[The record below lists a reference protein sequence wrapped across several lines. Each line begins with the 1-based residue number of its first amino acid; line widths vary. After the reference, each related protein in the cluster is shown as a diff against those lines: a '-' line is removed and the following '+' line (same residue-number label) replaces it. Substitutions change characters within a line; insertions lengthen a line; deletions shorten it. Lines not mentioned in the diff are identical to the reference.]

1 MDTYIVEKGD
11 TIEAIGKKYNIP
23 VIEII
28 KANNLKE
35 PYLLMEGQSLTIPT
49 SLYNIFDYYTVKK
62 GDNLYKLAEENQ
74 TTVNILAEVNGLN
87 KDEYIYEGQTL
98 LVPKKDVSLYITK
111 TGDTIEDVAVF
122 FKTVATDVIYSNN
135 NIYLLPGQLIV
146 YTRM

>member
-62 GDNLYKLAEENQ
+62 GDNLYKLAEENK

-87 KDEYIYEGQTL
+87 QDEYIYEGQTL

-146 YTRM
+146 YTRA

>member
-62 GDNLYKLAEENQ
+62 GDNLYKLAEENK

-87 KDEYIYEGQTL
+87 QDEYIYEGQTI

-146 YTRM
+146 YTRA

>member
-35 PYLLMEGQSLTIPT
+35 PYLLIEGQTLTIPT

-62 GDNLYKLAEENQ
+62 GDNLYKLAEQNQ
-74 TTVNILAEVNGLN
+74 TTVNIRAEVNGLN
-87 KDEYIYEGQTL
+87 QDEYIYEGQTL

-111 TGDTIEDVAVF
+111 TGDTIEDVALF
-122 FKTVATDVIYSNN
+122 FKTVATDIIYSNN
-135 NIYLLPGQLIV
+135 NIYLLPGQLVV
-146 YTRM
+146 YTKA